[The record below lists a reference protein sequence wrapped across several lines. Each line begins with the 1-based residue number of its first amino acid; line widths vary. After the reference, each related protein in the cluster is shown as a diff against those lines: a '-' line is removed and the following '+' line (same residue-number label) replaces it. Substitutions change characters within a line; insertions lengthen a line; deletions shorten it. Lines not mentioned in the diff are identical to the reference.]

1 MAERVFTDKWSYA
14 GGVYSYSVPPT
25 NKPKMLMIGVKMQKL
40 RISILSLVIFLI
52 ILFNIERLDIG
63 AQENVINFDTAVY
76 VMIVAAIIMILSIK
90 WLQTLSQPALIALST
105 GVYLISQLVLPSYH
119 PLLGG
124 MYTYL
129 SFTELGLFIVA
140 VFLTQNLALNIKD
153 FEQAVENFA
162 FANTRKIKPVQEAY
176 EEIQDEIYRSRRFQ
190 RSLSIVVME
199 QDPEKAQKNI
209 NKVVQDAQ
217 RLMMEQYTSLVI
229 AKELTAQL
237 RRTDLLLENGKKGG
251 LVILSPDTDIAN
263 TEALIERLKSVAQSE
278 EFPINFGVAIFPD
291 HALTFEQLVEHAEM
305 DLLQRMNSPIS
316 GNSLKEVEVSK
327 KVQTLYVDR

>member
-1 MAERVFTDKWSYA
+1 
-14 GGVYSYSVPPT
+14 
-25 NKPKMLMIGVKMQKL
+25 MQKL
-40 RISILSLVIFLI
+40 RISIVNLLIFII

-63 AQENVINFDTAVY
+63 SQKNVINFETGFY
-76 VMIVAAIIMILSIK
+76 VMVVVAILMILSIRR
-90 WLQTLSQPALIALST
+90 LQTLPQHPLIALT
-105 GVYLISQLVLPSYH
+105 IGAFLIVKLVLTRDH

-129 SFTELGLFIVA
+129 SITELGLFIVA
-140 VFLTQNLALNIKD
+140 VLLAQNLALNIKD

-162 FANTRKIKPVQEAY
+162 FANIRKVKPVQEAY

-190 RSLSIVVME
+190 RSLSIVVLE
-199 QDPEKAQKNI
+199 QDLGKIQKNI

-217 RLMMEQYTSLVI
+217 RMLMDQYTSLMI
-229 AKELTAQL
+229 ARELATQL

-251 LVILSPDTDIAN
+251 LVILSPDTDKAN
-263 TEALIERLKSVAQSE
+263 SELLIERLKSVAQSE

-305 DLLQRMNSPIS
+305 DLLQRINSPI
-316 GNSLKEVEVSK
+316 GANSLKEVEVSK

>member
-1 MAERVFTDKWSYA
+1 
-14 GGVYSYSVPPT
+14 
-25 NKPKMLMIGVKMQKL
+25 MQKL
-40 RISILSLVIFLI
+40 RISIVNLLVYII

-63 AQENVINFDTAVY
+63 SQKNVINFETAFY
-76 VMIVAAIIMILSIK
+76 VMVVVAILLILSIRR
-90 WLQTLSQPALIALST
+90 LQTLPQHLLIALAIGT
-105 GVYLISQLVLPSYH
+105 YLIFKLVLPAHH

-129 SFTELGLFIVA
+129 SFSELGLFIAA
-140 VFLTQNLALNIKD
+140 VFLAQNLALNIRD

-162 FANTRKIKPVQEAY
+162 FANIRKVRPVQEAY

-190 RSLSIVVME
+190 RSLSIVVLE
-199 QDPEKAQKNI
+199 QDPEKIQKNI

-217 RLMMEQYTSLVI
+217 RMMMEQYTSLMI
-229 AKELTAQL
+229 AKELATQL

-263 TEALIERLKSVAQSE
+263 TEALIDRLKSVAQSE
-278 EFPINFGVAIFPD
+278 DFPINFGVAIFPD

-305 DLLQRMNSPIS
+305 DLQQRVNNPIHA
-316 GNSLKEVEVSK
+316 NSLSEVEVSK

>member
-1 MAERVFTDKWSYA
+1 
-14 GGVYSYSVPPT
+14 
-25 NKPKMLMIGVKMQKL
+25 MQKL

-63 AQENVINFDTAVY
+63 AQKNVVNFDTAAY
-76 VMIVAAIIMILSIK
+76 VIIVVAVIMILSIR
-90 WLQTLSQPALIALST
+90 WLQTLSQSALIAFST
-105 GVYLISQLVLPSYH
+105 GAYLIVKLVLIPHH

-140 VFLTQNLALNIKD
+140 VFFTQNLALKLMD

-162 FANTRKIKPVQEAY
+162 FANIRKVKPVQEAY

-190 RSLSIVVME
+190 RSLSIVVLE
-199 QDPEKAQKNI
+199 QDPEKILKNI

-217 RLMMEQYTSLVI
+217 RMMMEQYTSLMI
-229 AKELTAQL
+229 AKELTTQL

-251 LVILSPDTDIAN
+251 LVILSPDTDIAS
-263 TEALIERLKSVAQSE
+263 TEALIDRLKSLAQSE
-278 EFPINFGVAIFPD
+278 DYPINFGVAIFPD
-291 HALTFEQLVEHAEM
+291 HALTFEQLVEHAET
-305 DLLQRMNSPIS
+305 DLRQRINSPI
-316 GNSLKEVEVSK
+316 GVNSLKEVEVSK